1 MALKYFITSK
11 LIFLL
16 TSLPKSQYNAASP
29 RFDIFFIMPCYT
41 STIKT
46 MEININCDLG
56 EKSKHHSNKND
67 PDLLDIV
74 NSANV
79 ACGFHAGDVE
89 TMHQVVQISKKNG
102 VSVGAHPSFNDPENF
117 GRERMDLSSS
127 EIRKLII
134 DQYEILQ
141 NIALNHNDEVSH
153 IKPHGA
159 LNNMA
164 CEDIELSMTLANVI
178 KEIDKDL
185 IYLVPTGSKMEEAAK
200 KLDMKIACE
209 IFADRNYEDDGNLV
223 SRKKP
228 HALITNPEEAKKH
241 VLNMVKNQAINCHSG
256 KQIPCEID
264 SVCIH
269 GDNLSSLA
277 TAKSI
282 KDNLIENKLKLKPLN
297 KMEKFIK

>member
-1 MALKYFITSK
+1 MLY
-11 LIFLL
+11 L
-16 TSLPKSQYNAASP
+16 Q
-29 RFDIFFIMPCYT
+29 IM
-41 STIKT
+41 S

-56 EKSKHHSNKND
+56 EKSKHHSNKYD
-67 PDLLDIV
+67 PDLLEIV

-79 ACGFHAGDVE
+79 ACGYHAGDEE
-89 TMHQVVQISKKNG
+89 TMNQVVEISKKNG
-102 VSVGAHPSFNDPENF
+102 VSIGAHPSFNDPENF
-117 GRERMDLSSS
+117 GRERLNLSER
-127 EIRKLII
+127 EIKKLIV

-141 NIALNHNDEVSH
+141 KIALTHGENVTHV
-153 IKPHGA
+153 KPHGA

-164 CEDIELSMTLANVI
+164 CEDIELATILAKTI
-178 KEIDKDL
+178 KTIDKDL
-185 IYLVPTGSKMEEAAK
+185 IYLVPTGSKMQEAAK
-200 KLDMKIACE
+200 KLDMKFACE

-223 SRKKP
+223 SRKKS

-241 VLNMVKNQAINCHSG
+241 VLKMVQSQALNCHSG

-282 KDNLIENKLKLKPLN
+282 RSNLVENGLKLKTLN
-297 KMEKFIK
+297 KMKKFK

>member
-1 MALKYFITSK
+1 M
-11 LIFLL
+11 
-16 TSLPKSQYNAASP
+16 
-29 RFDIFFIMPCYT
+29 
-41 STIKT
+41 T

-56 EKSKHHSNKND
+56 EKSKLHSNKHD
-67 PDLLDIV
+67 PDLLKIV

-79 ACGFHAGDVE
+79 ACGYHAGDEE
-89 TMHQVVQISKKNG
+89 TMNHVVTISKENG
-102 VSVGAHPSFNDPENF
+102 VSIGAHPSFNDPENF
-117 GRERMDLSSS
+117 GRNRINLTAN

-141 NIALNHNDEVSH
+141 SIAIKHNEKVSH

-164 CEDIELSMTLANVI
+164 CEDLELATILAKTIN
-178 KEIDKDL
+178 EISKDL
-185 IYLVPTGSKMEEAAK
+185 IYLVPTGSKMQEAAK
-200 KLDMKIACE
+200 KLNMKIACE

-228 HALITNPEEAKKH
+228 SALITDPEVAKKH
-241 VLNMVKNQAINCHSG
+241 VLSMVKNQSLNCHSG

-269 GDNLSSLA
+269 GDNKSSLA

-282 KDNLIENKLKLKPLN
+282 RENLQNNGLKLMPLN
-297 KMEKFIK
+297 QMEKFIND

>member
-1 MALKYFITSK
+1 MLYLEI
-11 LIFLL
+11 I
-16 TSLPKSQYNAASP
+16 
-29 RFDIFFIMPCYT
+29 
-41 STIKT
+41 T

-56 EKSKHHSNKND
+56 EKSKHHSNKHD
-67 PDLLDIV
+67 PDLLKIV

-79 ACGFHAGDVE
+79 ACGYHAGDE
-89 TMHQVVQISKKNG
+89 DTMNQVITISKKNG
-102 VSVGAHPSFNDPENF
+102 VSIGAHPSFNDPENF
-117 GRERMDLSSS
+117 GRNRLNLSSS

-141 NIALNHNDEVSH
+141 DVAVKHNEKVSH

-164 CEDIELSMTLANVI
+164 CEDIELAIILAKTIN
-178 KEIDKDL
+178 EISPDL

-200 KLDMKIACE
+200 KLNMKIACE
-209 IFADRNYEDDGNLV
+209 IFADRNYEDNGNLV

-228 HALITNPEEAKKH
+228 NALITDPEIAKRH
-241 VLNMVKNQAINCHSG
+241 VLSMVKNQALNCHSG

-269 GDNLSSLA
+269 GDNDSSLA

-282 KDNLIENKLKLKPLN
+282 KKNLLDNGLKLVPLN
-297 KMEKFIK
+297 KMKKFINA

>member
-1 MALKYFITSK
+1 MLY
-11 LIFLL
+11 L
-16 TSLPKSQYNAASP
+16 TLE
-29 RFDIFFIMPCYT
+29 
-41 STIKT
+41 T

-56 EKSKHHSNKND
+56 EKSKHHSNKYD
-67 PDLLDIV
+67 PDLLEIV

-79 ACGFHAGDVE
+79 ACGYHAGDNE
-89 TMHQVVQISKKNG
+89 SMNQVVQISKKNG
-102 VSVGAHPSFNDPENF
+102 VSIGAHPSFNDPENF
-117 GRERMDLSSS
+117 GRERMNLSSK
-127 EIRKLII
+127 EIKKLIN

-141 NIALNHNDEVSH
+141 NIASKYGEDVTH

-164 CEDIELSMTLANVI
+164 CEDIDLATTLAKTI
-178 KEIDKDL
+178 KEINRDL

-200 KLDMKIACE
+200 TLDMKIACE
-209 IFADRNYEDDGNLV
+209 IFADRNYEDNGNLV

-228 HALITNPEEAKKH
+228 HALITDPEEAKKH
-241 VLNMVKNQAINCHSG
+241 VLKMVKTQSINCHSG

-269 GDNLSSLA
+269 GDNLSSLE

-282 KDNLIENKLKLKPLN
+282 KKNLVDNGLELKTLN
-297 KMEKFIK
+297 NMKKFI

>member
-1 MALKYFITSK
+1 MLY
-11 LIFLL
+11 L
-16 TSLPKSQYNAASP
+16 T
-29 RFDIFFIMPCYT
+29 IM
-41 STIKT
+41 S

-56 EKSKHHSNKND
+56 EKSKHHSNKHD
-67 PDLLDIV
+67 PELLEIV

-79 ACGFHAGDVE
+79 ACGFHAGDEE
-89 TMHQVVQISKKNG
+89 TMNMVVQISKKNG
-102 VSVGAHPSFNDPENF
+102 VSIGAHPSFNDPENF
-117 GRERMDLSSS
+117 GRKRINLSSS

-141 NIALNHNDEVSH
+141 NIAVKNDQIVSH

-164 CEDIELSMTLANVI
+164 CEDIELSNTLAKAI

-185 IYLVPTGSKMEEAAK
+185 IYLVPTGSKMEEAAN
-200 KLDMKIACE
+200 KLNMNIACE

-228 HALITNPEEAKKH
+228 NALITDPEIAKKH
-241 VLNMVKNQAINCHSG
+241 VLSMVQNQALNCHSG
-256 KQIPCEID
+256 KQIPCKID

-269 GDNLSSLA
+269 GDNISSLD

-282 KDNLIENKLKLKPLN
+282 KKNLVDNGLKLKALN
-297 KMEKFIK
+297 IMEKFKND

>member
-1 MALKYFITSK
+1 
-11 LIFLL
+11 
-16 TSLPKSQYNAASP
+16 
-29 RFDIFFIMPCYT
+29 
-41 STIKT
+41 

-56 EKSKHHSNKND
+56 EKSKHHSNKHD
-67 PDLLDIV
+67 PELLKIV

-79 ACGFHAGDVE
+79 ACGFHAGDEE
-89 TMHQVVQISKKNG
+89 TMNQVITISKKNG
-102 VSVGAHPSFNDPENF
+102 VSIGAHPSFNDPENF
-117 GRERMDLSSS
+117 GRSRMNLSTN
-127 EIRKLII
+127 EIRKLIF

-141 NIALNHNDEVSH
+141 DIAKKHDENVSH

-164 CEDIELSMTLANVI
+164 CEDIELAMILAKTIN
-178 KEIDKDL
+178 EIDKDL

-200 KLDMKIACE
+200 KLNMKIACE

-228 HALITNPEEAKKH
+228 NALITDPELAKIH
-241 VLNMVKNQAINCHSG
+241 VLSMVKNQAINCHSG

-269 GDNLSSLA
+269 GDNESSLS

-282 KDNLIENKLKLKPLN
+282 RDNLLNNGLKLVSLN
-297 KMEKFIK
+297 KMEKFINA